1 LPKGK
6 IAVIT
11 GHLAAANH
19 NDRVKG
25 FHEIVNGS
33 DYKEVPG
40 SPFPCDDDVAKSVQ
54 IIQDT
59 LTRYPDLDGFFFSGG
74 WSSFGAPEAYKNA
87 MAKKKADIASK
98 KFVVVSFDTLPQQLE
113 VLKDGYL
120 SALIGQRPLLM
131 GAKSIDALKAANEGK
146 PVENVD
152 TGVDVV
158 TADNVDQFIKK

>member
-1 LPKGK
+1 
-6 IAVIT
+6 
-11 GHLAAANH
+11 
-19 NDRVKG
+19 
-25 FHEIVNGS
+25 
-33 DYKEVPG
+33 
-40 SPFPCDDDVAKSVQ
+40 
-54 IIQDT
+54 
-59 LTRYPDLDGFFFSGG
+59 
-74 WSSFGAPEAYKNA
+74 

-158 TADNVDQFIKK
+158 TPDNVDQFIKK